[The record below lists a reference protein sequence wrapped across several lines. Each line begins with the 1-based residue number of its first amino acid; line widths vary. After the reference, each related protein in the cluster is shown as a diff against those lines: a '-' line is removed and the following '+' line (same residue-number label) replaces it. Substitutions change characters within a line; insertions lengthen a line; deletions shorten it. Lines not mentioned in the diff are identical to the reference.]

1 MRWIKANE
9 MGPDL
14 KHKDQFSKM
23 FSDNVIC
30 LDEDGEPHIA
40 CLTYWDFDFM
50 WEFTDDEAAHEVDEV
65 TYWAPIPPLSKE
77 DD

>member
-9 MGPDL
+9 LGPDL
-14 KHKDQFSKM
+14 KHEDPFGNR
-23 FSDNVIC
+23 FSDNVLC

-40 CLTYWDFDFM
+40 KLTSSSFDFT
-50 WEFTDDEAAHEVDEV
+50 WEFADDEEVHEVDEV

-77 DD
+77 SD